1 MKPNAQS
8 TTASLLLLHP
18 QGALVS
24 LIQDT
29 LGTPSCVLH
38 WAMSE
43 PWRAGVMPAHYLC
56 DSDRDELGSFPKG
69 YTGSADD
76 GNLNGWGSFEADT
89 NCPSLTH
96 MKLVQAQ
103 RRMIS
108 QKLMPAVC

>member
-1 MKPNAQS
+1 
-8 TTASLLLLHP
+8 
-18 QGALVS
+18 
-24 LIQDT
+24 
-29 LGTPSCVLH
+29 
-38 WAMSE
+38 
-43 PWRAGVMPAHYLC
+43 MPARYLC

-108 QKLMPAVC
+108 HKLMPAVC